1 MYHFFVEPE
10 QIQDKE
16 IIITG
21 SDVNHIKNVIRL
33 KVGDEISISN
43 GIDGRDYRCGI
54 AQITEDEVRCELRF
68 IKEDGV
74 ELPVKVCLFQGLP
87 KGDKM
92 ELIVQKM
99 VELGVY
105 EIVPVTMKRCVM
117 KLDDKKAKNKIA
129 RWQGI
134 AEAASKQ
141 SKRGIVP
148 QIHEVMTYKEALAY
162 AKTMQHQLV
171 PYEMEESLEGASG
184 MAGTRAAI
192 EAVEMR
198 FNMQNEVLRRIQDNV
213 AKVMIGKEEVTK
225 LLLAPLAAGGHVL
238 LEDVPGTGK
247 TVLAKTLAKSMG
259 CQFDRVQFTPDLLPT
274 DVTGLSFFNQEKGC
288 FTFKEGPVFT
298 NVLLAD
304 EINRATP
311 RTQSSLLECM
321 AERQVTVDGVTRALS
336 APFFVIATQNPI
348 ETIGCFPLPEAQ
360 LDRFIMKL
368 YMGSLDAQQE
378 IQMLERFMDA
388 QPLAQIEPVT
398 NAEEIAQLQEE
409 CCHVYVHPDL
419 IEYMVNLVQA
429 TSL

>member
-1 MYHFFVEPE
+1 MEPE

-148 QIHEVMTYKEALAY
+148 QIHEGHDLQRGISICQNHA
-162 AKTMQHQLV
+162 
-171 PYEMEESLEGASG
+171 ASACSIRNG
-184 MAGTRAAI
+184 RKPG
-192 EAVEMR
+192 
-198 FNMQNEVLRRIQDNV
+198 RRIRHGRN
-213 AKVMIGKEEVTK
+213 KSGNRGSTTRGYGRCLYPIGGW
-225 LLLAPLAAGGHVL
+225 LCRG
-238 LEDVPGTGK
+238 
-247 TVLAKTLAKSMG
+247 
-259 CQFDRVQFTPDLLPT
+259 
-274 DVTGLSFFNQEKGC
+274 
-288 FTFKEGPVFT
+288 
-298 NVLLAD
+298 
-304 EINRATP
+304 
-311 RTQSSLLECM
+311 
-321 AERQVTVDGVTRALS
+321 
-336 APFFVIATQNPI
+336 
-348 ETIGCFPLPEAQ
+348 
-360 LDRFIMKL
+360 
-368 YMGSLDAQQE
+368 
-378 IQMLERFMDA
+378 
-388 QPLAQIEPVT
+388 
-398 NAEEIAQLQEE
+398 
-409 CCHVYVHPDL
+409 
-419 IEYMVNLVQA
+419 
-429 TSL
+429 